1 MARTKKILAF
11 PRCFFLSVVARLYL
25 EELDHFTPHDTI
37 LLIQDFDWV
46 LGV

>member
-1 MARTKKILAF
+1 
-11 PRCFFLSVVARLYL
+11 VVAQLYL
-25 EELDHFTPHDTI
+25 EELDHFTPRDMI